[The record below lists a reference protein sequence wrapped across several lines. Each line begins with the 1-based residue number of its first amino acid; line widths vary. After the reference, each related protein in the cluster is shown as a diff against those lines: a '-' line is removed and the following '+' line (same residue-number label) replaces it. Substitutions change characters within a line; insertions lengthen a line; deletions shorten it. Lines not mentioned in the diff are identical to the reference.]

1 MCGYV
6 QSNVVCAMQVLPLDP
21 MCGSVKSS
29 MAQALK
35 QYLAVKDLSEV
46 AAKQYSGQPLGALEH
61 LDLEPELT
69 KPAAASMKVK
79 RSVSFEPPAVGI
91 FSRESAES
99 NSSAES
105 EMVHKHRG
113 NLSSARRMSSL
124 PIDNHMST
132 HSLLSAEQQRAS
144 SSEVRLYIRE

>member
-1 MCGYV
+1 M
-6 QSNVVCAMQVLPLDP
+6 QSNAVCAMQVLPLDP

-35 QYLAVKDLSEV
+35 QYLAVKNLSEV
-46 AAKQYSGQPLGALEH
+46 AAKQYNGQPLGALER
-61 LDLEPELT
+61 LELETELT
-69 KPAAASMKVK
+69 KPAGASMKVK
-79 RSVSFEPPAVGI
+79 RSVSFEPPARDY

-99 NSSAES
+99 NSSVES
-105 EMVHKHRG
+105 EMVHKPRG
-113 NLSSARRMSSL
+113 SLSSARRMYSL
-124 PIDNHMST
+124 PVDNHMST